1 MKSTRRILAAVAL
14 AAALATSGAAVAQA
28 TSAAI
33 QGKTDPE
40 ATVVIRNAETGF
52 VREIK
57 PNASGKYQLRN
68 LQMGTYLVTIRKPDG
83 TETPTRTVS
92 LRVGQTARIQEGFRR
107 TGRAAR
113 WWTRDPDR
121 WTRSPAGSRTAPPA
135 PAGRRVPQ
143 VAACPTR

>member
-57 PNASGKYQLRN
+57 PNASGKYQLRT

-92 LRVGQTARIQEGFRR
+92 LRVGQTARIQ
-107 TGRAAR
+107 
-113 WWTRDPDR
+113 
-121 WTRSPAGSRTAPPA
+121 
-135 PAGRRVPQ
+135 
-143 VAACPTR
+143 

>member
-40 ATVVIRNAETGF
+40 ATVI
-52 VREIK
+52 
-57 PNASGKYQLRN
+57 
-68 LQMGTYLVTIRKPDG
+68 IRKPDG

-92 LRVGQTARIQEGFRR
+92 LRVGQTARIQ
-107 TGRAAR
+107 
-113 WWTRDPDR
+113 
-121 WTRSPAGSRTAPPA
+121 
-135 PAGRRVPQ
+135 
-143 VAACPTR
+143 